1 MIMDEKRKH
10 RAIAIDG
17 PAASGKSTLARSLA
31 ARLGLIMVNTGE
43 MYRAITWELLRR
55 GVDPGDRAAVVE
67 ALPGMDFG
75 CGVRAGCSTV
85 TVGGVDPGPGLR
97 SDEVNARVSEVAAT
111 PEVRER
117 LVDLQRDY
125 LKLGDVVMEGRDIG
139 TVVFPDT
146 PFKIYID
153 ASERVRSARREAD
166 GESDAVGRRDE
177 ADSKRATAPLR
188 VAADA
193 VLLDNSVLDAG
204 ETLDAALQLLAE
216 KGWKSEESIEQ

>member
-1 MIMDEKRKH
+1 MTH

-17 PAASGKSTLARSLA
+17 PAASGKSTLARKLA
-31 ARLGLIMVNTGE
+31 GRLGLIMVNTGE
-43 MYRAITWELLRR
+43 MYRAITWELLRC

-67 ALPGMDFG
+67 ALAGMDLG
-75 CGVRAGCSTV
+75 CGVRAGRSTV
-85 TVGGVDPGPGLR
+85 TVDGVDPGPELR

-117 LVDLQRDY
+117 LVALQRDY

-166 GESDAVGRRDE
+166 GESDSVGRRDQ
-177 ADSKRATAPLR
+177 ADSSRRTAPLR

-193 VLLDNSVLDAG
+193 AFLDNSDLDAG
-204 ETLDAALQLLAE
+204 ETLDAALRLLDE
-216 KGWKSEESIEQ
+216 KGWKSPDPMER

>member
-1 MIMDEKRKH
+1 MTH

-17 PAASGKSTLARSLA
+17 PAASGKSTLARKLA
-31 ARLGLIMVNTGE
+31 ERLGLIMVNTGE

-55 GVDPGDRAAVVE
+55 GVDPGDRTAVVE
-67 ALPGMDFG
+67 ALPAMDFG

-85 TVGGVDPGPGLR
+85 TVGGVDPGTGLR
-97 SDEVNARVSEVAAT
+97 GDEVNARVSEVAAT